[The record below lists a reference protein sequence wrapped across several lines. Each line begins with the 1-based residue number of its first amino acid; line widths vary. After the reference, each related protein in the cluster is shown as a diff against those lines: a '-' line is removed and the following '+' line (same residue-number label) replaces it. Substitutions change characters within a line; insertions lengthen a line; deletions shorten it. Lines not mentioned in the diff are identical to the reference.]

1 MVRSIVRDI
10 FFLGQRSVP
19 AAKNDVSVG
28 TDLIDTLNANSDR
41 CVGMAANMI
50 GKTVRIIAFFDG
62 IKLTLMYNPEIISK
76 SAPFETEESCLSLL
90 GAPRKTTRFRTVKVK
105 YQDSNFAWRT
115 KTFTGFT
122 AQIIQHETDHCNGI
136 LI

>member
-28 TDLIDTLNANSDR
+28 TDLMDTLNANSDR

-50 GKTVRIIAFFDG
+50 GVQKRIIVVSLGFAP
-62 IKLTLMYNPEIISK
+62 LVMYNPVLLKRSGEYK
-76 SAPFETEESCLSLL
+76 TMEGCLSLD
-90 GAPRKTTRFRTVKVK
+90 GEREAVRYEDIEVE
-105 YQDSNFAWRT
+105 YQDNDWKKHKEKFS
-115 KTFTGFT
+115 GFT
-122 AQIIQHETDHCNGI
+122 AQIVQHEMDHLEGKI
-136 LI
+136 I